1 MNVKTSTGYARFFCL
16 TVALILGTAVMS
28 CKMNVDTTA
37 EKFTV
42 SFSVNGE
49 HGVLT
54 AKTADGTNIS
64 TGNSIEKGKTVIFT
78 AKPAAHYEVDTWSIV
93 EGAFEAG
100 TGSSGNTTAKVKINT
115 NITVKVSFKASVLP
129 VVFTVNGENGTL
141 TAKTEDGTEV
151 NTGNSVTYG
160 KTVIFTAEPHAGYMV
175 SSWAGITPPT
185 PNAERVTHKV
195 TDSITITVA
204 FKPIPP
210 VLYTVTMNPSE
221 HGSISAN
228 PALAKDN
235 KIAQNTEIEFTA
247 IPTAGYTVDK
257 WEISGGTLLS
267 GGKLGNA
274 TANVKI
280 TTDTTVSVTFSEVIK
295 YPVHFSVSTSNGTL
309 KAKNGNT
316 ELNTGDTVEH
326 GKTVIFTVIPDTG
339 YELEK
344 WTVNGSD
351 VLDNTENTYSLA
363 ISAAT
368 TVSVSLKKKTYQI
381 TFTKPNDRFG
391 KLTAMLDGNPFTGGI
406 VEYGKTIAFT
416 AVPAIGYKV
425 AHWVVNNNTIAG
437 DPTNT
442 YHLAVSANA
451 VVQVHLEV
459 QTYKVTFGASDGH
472 GTITATVLHGSE
484 IQTGQ
489 HLEYEKIVTF
499 TATPNPGYT
508 IGVWTINGVPSNTTK
523 NYKHTI
529 KENLDVQMSFTP
541 IVNDQDFTVDS
552 VTFKMKGISAV
563 INGLVGDHNQSDN
576 QQHRVSL
583 TAYFI
588 GETEVTQELWAR
600 VMNKNPSFF
609 DNSGNKQV
617 PRTTLTVDT
626 NIASGEE
633 QIKRPVD
640 TINWYHAI
648 AFCNKL
654 SLKLQREPCYTVTV
668 SGTPVNFETLSFAD
682 IPTRN
687 NNDWNKAVLDMS
699 KNGFRLPTDAEWE
712 WAAKGGSDNKWA
724 GTNERIELK
733 NYAWYKNEEGGDS
746 DSKTHQVAKKQPNG
760 YGLYDMGGNVSEWC
774 WDLYDTRSPRGGQTD
789 PTGFDVHSITPPP
802 IRRNWRGGS
811 FISRPDTIA
820 HAHRNP
826 QNAYYTDRLLGMRL
840 VCR

>member
-37 EKFTV
+37 KKFTV

-100 TGSSGNTTAKVKINT
+100 TGSSGNTTAKVKIDT

-210 VLYTVTMNPSE
+210 VLYTVTME
-221 HGSISAN
+221 HGEHGAISAN
-228 PALAKDN
+228 PSLAEDN
-235 KIAQNTEIEFTA
+235 KVARNTEIEFSA
-247 IPTAGYTVDK
+247 SPDDRYAVDK

-267 GGKLGNA
+267 GGKPGNT
-274 TANVKI
+274 TANIKI
-280 TTDTTVSVTFSEVIK
+280 TADTTVKVRFKER
-295 YPVHFSVSTSNGTL
+295 
-309 KAKNGNT
+309 
-316 ELNTGDTVEH
+316 
-326 GKTVIFTVIPDTG
+326 
-339 YELEK
+339 
-344 WTVNGSD
+344 
-351 VLDNTENTYSLA
+351 
-363 ISAAT
+363 
-368 TVSVSLKKKTYQI
+368 TYQ
-381 TFTKPNDRFG
+381 
-391 KLTAMLDGNPFTGGI
+391 
-406 VEYGKTIAFT
+406 
-416 AVPAIGYKV
+416 
-425 AHWVVNNNTIAG
+425 
-437 DPTNT
+437 
-442 YHLAVSANA
+442 
-451 VVQVHLEV
+451 
-459 QTYKVTFGASDGH
+459 VTFGASDAH
-472 GTITATVLHGSE
+472 GSVTARVSDGSE
-484 IQTGQ
+484 ILTGDN
-489 HLEYEKIVTF
+489 LDYETIVTF
-499 TATPNPGYT
+499 TATPHPGYT
-508 IGVWTINGVPSNTTK
+508 IGVWTVNGASGNTSQ

-541 IVNDQDFTVDS
+541 IPNDQSFTVDG

-563 INGLVGDHNQSDN
+563 TNGLVGAHNQSDN
-576 QQHRVSL
+576 RPHRVSL

-588 GETEVTQELWAR
+588 GETEVTQELWEK
-600 VMNKNPSFF
+600 VMDKNPSFF
-609 DNSGNKQV
+609 DNSRNKPV
-617 PRTTLTVDT
+617 PRTSLTVDT
-626 NIASGEE
+626 NIANGEE

-687 NNDWNKAVLDMS
+687 NDDWNKAVLDMS

-724 GTNERIELK
+724 GTNEKVELK
-733 NYAWYKNEEGGDS
+733 NYAWYKNEEGGNADG
-746 DSKTHQVAKKQPNG
+746 KTHQVAKKQPNG
-760 YGLYDMGGNVSEWC
+760 YGLYDIGGNVSEWC

>member
-100 TGSSGNTTAKVKINT
+100 TGSSGNTTAKVKIDT

-175 SSWAGITPPT
+175 SSWTGITPPT

-210 VLYTVTMNPSE
+210 VLYTVTME
-221 HGSISAN
+221 HGEHGAISAN
-228 PALAKDN
+228 PSLAEDN
-235 KIAQNTEIEFTA
+235 KVARNTEIEFSA
-247 IPTAGYTVDK
+247 SPDNRYAVDK

-267 GGKLGNA
+267 GGKPGNT
-274 TANVKI
+274 TANIKI
-280 TTDTTVSVTFSEVIK
+280 TADTTVKV
-295 YPVHFSVSTSNGTL
+295 
-309 KAKNGNT
+309 
-316 ELNTGDTVEH
+316 
-326 GKTVIFTVIPDTG
+326 
-339 YELEK
+339 
-344 WTVNGSD
+344 
-351 VLDNTENTYSLA
+351 
-363 ISAAT
+363 
-368 TVSVSLKKKTYQI
+368 
-381 TFTKPNDRFG
+381 RF
-391 KLTAMLDGNPFTGGI
+391 K
-406 VEYGKTIAFT
+406 ER
-416 AVPAIGYKV
+416 
-425 AHWVVNNNTIAG
+425 
-437 DPTNT
+437 
-442 YHLAVSANA
+442 
-451 VVQVHLEV
+451 
-459 QTYKVTFGASDGH
+459 TYKVTFGASDGH

-508 IGVWTINGVPSNTTK
+508 IGVWTINGVPSNTTQ

-541 IVNDQDFTVDS
+541 IPNDQSFTVDG

-563 INGLVGDHNQSDN
+563 TNGLVGDHNQSDN

-588 GETEVTQELWAR
+588 GETEVTQELWER

-609 DNSGNKQV
+609 DNSGNKPV
-617 PRTTLTVDT
+617 PRTSLTVDT

-654 SLKLQREPCYTVTV
+654 SLKLQREPCYTVIV
-668 SGTPVNFETLSFAD
+668 AGNPVNFDTLSFAD

-687 NNDWNKAVLDMS
+687 NDDWNKAVLDMS

-724 GTNERIELK
+724 GTNEKVELK
-733 NYAWYKNEEGGDS
+733 NYAWYKNEEGGNADG
-746 DSKTHQVAKKQPNG
+746 KTHQVAKKQPNG

-774 WDLYDTRSPRGGQTD
+774 WDLYDTRSPRGGQTN

-802 IRRNWRGGS
+802 IRRNWRSGS

-826 QNAYYTDRLLGMRL
+826 QNAYYTDSLLGMRL